1 MTPRSAAPLV
11 PLARVWLFDL
21 VYGACV
27 AAAGWRDAVGFM
39 VIIAGIGMADA
50 IDEKVRHGGWALAAG
65 VAAGTCILML
75 ARAAG
80 LGPADSPWAAY
91 PVFAAASLAALAV
104 FAAVTRL
111 PGRARAT

>member
-27 AAAGWRDAVGFM
+27 AAAGWRDAVDFM
-39 VIIAGIGMADA
+39 VVIAMLGMADA
-50 IDEKVRHGGWALAAG
+50 IDEKVRHGWWALAAG
-65 VAAGTCILML
+65 VAAGTSVLPL
-75 ARAAG
+75 AREAG
-80 LGPADSPWAAY
+80 LGSEDSPWAAY
-91 PVFAAASLAALAV
+91 PVFAAASLVALAV